1 MIFSKKFIEFTSSLL
16 LLFFS
21 IGCVSQSKRTIP
33 LDESRPVNDKFV
45 ILHWEDNEFQITD
58 ISLDDKQLHAVLHP
72 PAKYYAE
79 AQELHIFV
87 DSTFVPPEVL
97 PENITLNFSAISR
110 VEIHE
115 VDVGKTVTKTVWAT
129 IGCLG
134 CSIGL
139 VFLVALLTK
148 NSCPFVYVFNGESF
162 EFTGEIYSGSIHPP
176 LERHDYL
183 PLPNLVPIEDAYQ
196 IKISNEIHEIQHTNL
211 AELLIFDHPVG
222 VDVLV
227 DKYGIPHTL
236 SDLQG
241 PLTALNVKNEDISD
255 QIAGIDSL
263 IYIGEMIQEEDSPM
277 ETIILSFPRPVGT
290 DQAKLVVN
298 GKNSFWL
305 DYLYGQFYELFG
317 DRYNDWSEDRKDAS
331 ESKMRKWSLD
341 QGIPLSVY
349 IEKDGQWEFADYFH
363 VAGPMA
369 LKKDVLSLDI
379 SDVETANLNIK
390 LEFGYFFWEIDYLAI
405 DYSRDLEVQQSVV
418 SLIKAID
425 QKGGDVADLLNS
437 DDDNYYTQSE
447 IGDFTILKFTTP
459 DLSADS
465 KRTMVLHSKGHYE
478 IIRNPEGKPDVG
490 LLSSFKNPGRF
501 AEFSKQ
507 RFLKIY
513 GDLHR

>member
-196 IKISNEIHEIQHTNL
+196 IKISNEIHEIQHTN
-211 AELLIFDHPVG
+211 
-222 VDVLV
+222 
-227 DKYGIPHTL
+227 
-236 SDLQG
+236 
-241 PLTALNVKNEDISD
+241 
-255 QIAGIDSL
+255 
-263 IYIGEMIQEEDSPM
+263 
-277 ETIILSFPRPVGT
+277 
-290 DQAKLVVN
+290 
-298 GKNSFWL
+298 
-305 DYLYGQFYELFG
+305 
-317 DRYNDWSEDRKDAS
+317 
-331 ESKMRKWSLD
+331 
-341 QGIPLSVY
+341 
-349 IEKDGQWEFADYFH
+349 
-363 VAGPMA
+363 
-369 LKKDVLSLDI
+369 
-379 SDVETANLNIK
+379 
-390 LEFGYFFWEIDYLAI
+390 
-405 DYSRDLEVQQSVV
+405 
-418 SLIKAID
+418 
-425 QKGGDVADLLNS
+425 
-437 DDDNYYTQSE
+437 
-447 IGDFTILKFTTP
+447 
-459 DLSADS
+459 
-465 KRTMVLHSKGHYE
+465 
-478 IIRNPEGKPDVG
+478 
-490 LLSSFKNPGRF
+490 
-501 AEFSKQ
+501 
-507 RFLKIY
+507 
-513 GDLHR
+513 